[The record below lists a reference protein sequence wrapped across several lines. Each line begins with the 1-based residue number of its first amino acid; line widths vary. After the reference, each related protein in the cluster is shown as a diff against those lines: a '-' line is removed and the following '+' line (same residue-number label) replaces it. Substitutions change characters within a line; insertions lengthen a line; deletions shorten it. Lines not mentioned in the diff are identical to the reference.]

1 MNTKPRPASV
11 WPGRALH
18 TDADPTSRRK
28 SPPKAAAAPVAYGD
42 PNATVRLSKRMSELG
57 LASRREADDWI
68 ERGWVMLDGAP
79 AVLGTKVA
87 ANLTAARIVIR
98 KVAQRQQAA
107 QATILLNKPVGYVS
121 AQAEHGYTPAVA
133 LIKAESRWE
142 ECDAPRQFSPA
153 HLHHL
158 AVAGRLDIDSTGLL
172 VLTQDGRIARQ
183 LIGADSAVEKEYL
196 VRVSLSDAPTRTAG
210 VDDVQSAFP
219 ESKLALLRHGLALD
233 DQPLR
238 PAQVEWINPQQLR
251 FVLREGKKR
260 QIRRMCELVGL
271 RVTGLKRVRIGQVR
285 LGALPLGAWRYLRDD
300 EQF

>member
-1 MNTKPRPASV
+1 MSTKPRPASA
-11 WPGRALH
+11 WPGRPLRAESAPRPRAPARPDGAPALQG
-18 TDADPTSRRK
+18 DAE
-28 SPPKAAAAPVAYGD
+28 
-42 PNATVRLSKRMSELG
+42 ATVRLSKRMSELG
-57 LASRREADDWI
+57 LASRREADAWI
-68 ERGWVMLDGAP
+68 EQGWVLVDGAP
-79 AVLGTKVA
+79 AVLGTKVSA
-87 ANLTAARIVIR
+87 HLPASRITIR
-98 KVAQRQQAA
+98 KVAQHQQAA
-107 QATILLNKPVGYVS
+107 QATILLHKPVGYVS
-121 AQAEHGYTPAVA
+121 AQAEHGYTPAIA

-142 ECDAPRQFSPA
+142 ECDAPRQFSPG
-153 HLHHL
+153 HLRHL

-183 LIGADSAVEKEYL
+183 LIGEDSAVEKEYL
-196 VRVSLSDAPTRTAG
+196 VRVSLHDAPGRNAA
-210 VDDVQSAFP
+210 DDVQAAFP
-219 ESKLALLRHGLALD
+219 ESKLALLRHGLNLD